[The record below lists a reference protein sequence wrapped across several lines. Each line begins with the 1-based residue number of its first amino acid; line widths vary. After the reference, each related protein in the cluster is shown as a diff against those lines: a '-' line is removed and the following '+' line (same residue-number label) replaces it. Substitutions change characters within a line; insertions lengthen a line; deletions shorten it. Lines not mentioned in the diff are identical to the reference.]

1 MNASTWIL
9 FAIVSCP
16 FSTPESAYYPSS
28 QFTVES
34 WNVESIDPDP
44 HMAALHIAETEGV
57 HLWGLCGVRNEWWA
71 ELFRDAAVED
81 EQREMTGI
89 LSPTR
94 GSDRLLILYDPGRF
108 DLIRYF
114 EFGWSDEPWHKPDM
128 ALRPSLVAQFRHY
141 PTGQEFFFM
150 VNCLHPKWTAQQVDK
165 IAKWAGRQSLPVI
178 AVGTYYFQYNL
189 GPEPLRCDGQAGLS
203 SLLAD
208 GVFQW
213 VRPEELVTTYDSPFN
228 TIEDFVFVANAAG
241 TMYGQSRIVVG
252 PDDFT
257 ARPTHGAH
265 RPVRATFTVLDN
277 TPEARLRRQI
287 VDQAL
292 KVQTELD
299 RLEALVRQM
308 PE

>member
-34 WNVESIDPDP
+34 WNVDSIDPDP

-71 ELFRDAAVED
+71 ELFRAAAAED
-81 EQREMTGI
+81 GQRGMTGI

-94 GSDRLLILYDPGRF
+94 GSDRLLILYDPARF
-108 DLIRYF
+108 ELIRSF
-114 EFGWSDEPWHKPDM
+114 EFSWDDEPWHRPDLV
-128 ALRPSLVAQFRHY
+128 LRPALIAQLRHN

-150 VNCLHPKWTAQQVDK
+150 VNCLHPKWTAQQVHK
-165 IAKWAGRQSLPVI
+165 IAQWAGRQSLPVI
-178 AVGTYYFQYNL
+178 AAGTYYFQHNL
-189 GPEPLRCDGQAGLS
+189 GPEPLRCEGQAGLS
-203 SLLAD
+203 RLLAD

-228 TIEDFVFVANAAG
+228 TIEDFLFVAHAAG
-241 TMYGQSRIVVG
+241 KMYGQSRIVVG
-252 PDDFT
+252 PDDF
-257 ARPTHGAH
+257 ARGRPTGAH
-265 RPVRATFTVLDN
+265 RPVRATFTILDD